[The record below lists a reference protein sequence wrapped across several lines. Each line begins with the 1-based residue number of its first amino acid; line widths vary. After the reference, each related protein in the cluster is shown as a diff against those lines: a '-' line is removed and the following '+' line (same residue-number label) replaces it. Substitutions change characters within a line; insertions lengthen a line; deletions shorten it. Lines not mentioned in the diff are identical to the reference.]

1 MFSLTWVVEYC
12 CCDKCNTVVIVLSTF
27 DISCRFVQL
36 KPSLEL
42 AVFVSEWSFWRDF
55 TLQTWFMSR
64 SLLGV
69 RMSELHDL
77 LVTLCIKLDKV
88 TNLKLMLIIID
99 SNSSDLCWI
108 MVVIKFW
115 VTCIL
120 LHTGNKL
127 VTGSF
132 CGNCFLISKT
142 VAETENLAMVTAD
155 CLQWWRG
162 H

>member
-99 SNSSDLCWI
+99 RVNNYMYQNTYWEMPGYLNHQKMLYTLTTDAN
-108 MVVIKFW
+108 K
-115 VTCIL
+115 IL
-120 LHTGNKL
+120 KNANKCQP
-127 VTGSF
+127 TP
-132 CGNCFLISKT
+132 
-142 VAETENLAMVTAD
+142 TEAS
-155 CLQWWRG
+155 
-162 H
+162 